1 MVKRKNAAKAAVKAA
16 KIAAKAAHE
25 AKVAS
30 IILHFDTTYTA
41 KLGRLAA
48 FQQLC
53 TDLDVDVGTS
63 LKQCKEVRTD
73 SRCLFYDRILT
84 DLPQNVKLANINI
97 HDFVRV
103 QKAGGDVSAEKFPS
117 NAALRRDIKKD
128 PSRRFP
134 LHRAKANVFL
144 TAMLINV

>member
-63 LKQCKEVRTD
+63 LKQCKE
-73 SRCLFYDRILT
+73 
-84 DLPQNVKLANINI
+84 NVKLANINI

-144 TAMLINV
+144 TAMLIDV